1 MNSKIRAIHM
11 VGIGGSGMSG
21 IAEVLLNL
29 GYTVTGS
36 DMSEGKTVQRL
47 KNLGAE
53 IFLGHA
59 EENIKTPQVV
69 VRSTAIKDDNPEIVA
84 AKKRNIPVIARAEM
98 LAELMRLRYGIAI
111 AGTHGKTTTTSLTA
125 SIFDAANED
134 ATVIIGGLLN
144 AYGTNAKLGKGNYLI
159 AEADESDGSFLYLFP
174 IINVV
179 TNIDYDHIDHY
190 GSQENIDKAFISF
203 MNKVPFYGVN
213 IVCGDDE
220 GIQRILPHIK
230 RPVITYGFGES
241 NMLRA
246 EIVDSNTIN
255 QFKVYRKVTK
265 KNAQVEEELWGEVSL
280 NHPGKHNI
288 LNALAAIGVSIEAEI
303 PQEACLK
310 GLKEFTGV
318 GRRFEHKGKVN
329 NITVIDDYGHHPTEI
344 KMTIKCAKQAYPDSR
359 IIMAFQP
366 HRFSRTE
373 ALFGDFCSCFEGVDK
388 LFLAEIYPASEKPI
402 PGINSENLAH
412 GIRQICPKL
421 SVVTCKDNDEIVHE
435 ICKDLKV
442 GDLIIT
448 QGAGNITNL
457 APKILD
463 KIGKN

>member
-1 MNSKIRAIHM
+1 MI
-11 VGIGGSGMSG
+11 GIGGSGMSG

-47 KNLGAE
+47 KSLGAE

-59 EENIKTPQVV
+59 EENLKTPQVV
-69 VRSTAIKDDNPEIVA
+69 VRSTAIKDDNPEITA
-84 AKKRNIPVIARAEM
+84 ARKRNIPVIARAEM

-125 SIFDAANED
+125 SIFDAAEQD

-144 AYGTNAKLGKGNYLI
+144 AYGTNARLGKGKYLI

-179 TNIDYDHIDHY
+179 TNVDYDHIDHY
-190 GSQENIDKAFISF
+190 GTQENIDNSFISF

-230 RPVITYGFGES
+230 RPVLTYGFGE
-241 NMLRA
+241 NNTLRA
-246 EIVDSNTIN
+246 EIIDTNKTN
-255 QFKVYRKVTK
+255 HFNVYK
-265 KNAQVEEELWGEVSL
+265 KIHKENAQTEEIFWAEVTL

-288 LNALAAIGVSIEAEI
+288 LNALAAIGVSMEAGIEK
-303 PQEACLK
+303 EAILK

-318 GRRFEHKGKVN
+318 GRRFELKGQAK

-344 KMTIKCAKQAYPDSR
+344 KMTVRCAKQAYPGKR

-373 ALFGDFCSCFEGVDK
+373 ALFGDFCSCFEGVDR
-388 LFLAEIYPASEKPI
+388 LYLTEIYAASEKPI
-402 PGINSENLAH
+402 PGINSTSLAH
-412 GIRQICPKL
+412 GIRQVCPNL
-421 SVVTCKDNDEIVHE
+421 SVQTFSNIDELNEALCNDLQEN
-435 ICKDLKV
+435 DLV
-442 GDLIIT
+442 IT

-457 APKILD
+457 GPKVLAYLT
-463 KIGKN
+463 K

>member
-11 VGIGGSGMSG
+11 IGIGGSGMSG

-36 DMSEGKTVQRL
+36 DMSESKTVQYL

-59 EENIKTPQVV
+59 EENLKNPQVV
-69 VRSTAIKDDNPEIVA
+69 VRSTAIKDDNPEVAA

-134 ATVIIGGLLN
+134 ATVIIGGRLN
-144 AYGTNAKLGKGNYLI
+144 AYGTNARLGKGNYLI

-190 GSQENIDKAFISF
+190 GNQENIDNAFISF

-213 IVCGDDE
+213 IVCGDDA
-220 GIQRILPHIK
+220 GIQRILPQIK
-230 RPVITYGFGES
+230 RPVITYGFGEN

-246 EIVDSNTIN
+246 EIIDSSTTNK
-255 QFKVYRKVTK
+255 FKVFRKVTK
-265 KNAQVEEELWGEVSL
+265 KNSQVEEEFWGEVSL

-318 GRRFEHKGKVN
+318 GRRFELKGKVN

-421 SVVTCKDNDEIVHE
+421 SVTTCKSNDEIVQE
-435 ICKDLKV
+435 LCRDLKV

-457 APKILD
+457 APKILEE
-463 KIGKN
+463 IGKK

>member
-1 MNSKIRAIHM
+1 MENKIRAIHM
-11 VGIGGSGMSG
+11 IGIGGSGMSG

-47 KNLGAE
+47 KALGAE

-59 EENIKTPQVV
+59 EENLKNPQVV
-69 VRSTAIKDDNPEIVA
+69 VRSTAIHDDNPEIAA

-125 SIFDAANED
+125 SIFDAAEQD

-144 AYGTNAKLGKGNYLI
+144 AYGTNARLGKGKYLI

-179 TNIDYDHIDHY
+179 TNVDYDHIDHY
-190 GSQENIDKAFISF
+190 GNQENIDKSFVAF
-203 MNKVPFYGVN
+203 MNKVPFYGIN

-220 GIQRILPHIK
+220 GIQRILPQIK
-230 RPVITYGFGES
+230 RPVLTYGFGK
-241 NMLRA
+241 NNILRA
-246 EIVDSNTIN
+246 EIIDTAQTNR
-255 QFKVYRKVTK
+255 FKVFRKTHK
-265 KNAQVEEELWGEVSL
+265 ENAQAEEEFWAEVTL
-280 NHPGKHNI
+280 NHPGRHNI
-288 LNALAAIGVSIEAEI
+288 LNALAAIGVSMEAGIEKNAI
-303 PQEACLK
+303 LK

-318 GRRFEHKGKVN
+318 GRRFELKGRAK

-344 KMTIKCAKQAYPDSR
+344 KMTVRCAKQAYPGKR
-359 IIMAFQP
+359 ILMAFQP

-388 LFLAEIYPASEKPI
+388 LYLTEIYAASEKPI
-402 PGINSENLAH
+402 PGINSTSLAH
-412 GIRQICPKL
+412 GIRQVCPNL
-421 SVVTCKDNDEIVHE
+421 SVQTFASIDELNTALCAELQENDLV
-435 ICKDLKV
+435 
-442 GDLIIT
+442 IT
-448 QGAGNITNL
+448 QGAGNITAL
-457 APKILD
+457 GPKILAYL
-463 KIGKN
+463 NA

>member
-1 MNSKIRAIHM
+1 MI
-11 VGIGGSGMSG
+11 GIGGSGMSG

-47 KNLGAE
+47 KSLGAE

-59 EENIKTPQVV
+59 EENLKTPQVV
-69 VRSTAIKDDNPEIVA
+69 VRSTAIKDDNPEITA
-84 AKKRNIPVIARAEM
+84 ARKRNIPVIARAEM

-125 SIFDAANED
+125 SIFDAAEQD

-144 AYGTNAKLGKGNYLI
+144 AYGTNARLGKGKYLI

-179 TNIDYDHIDHY
+179 TNVDYDHIDHY
-190 GSQENIDKAFISF
+190 GTQENIDKSFISF

-220 GIQRILPHIK
+220 GIQRILHHIK
-230 RPVITYGFGES
+230 RPVLTYGFGE
-241 NMLRA
+241 NNTLRA
-246 EIVDSNTIN
+246 EIIDTNKTN
-255 QFKVYRKVTK
+255 HFNVYK
-265 KNAQVEEELWGEVSL
+265 KIHKENAQTEEIFWAEVTL

-288 LNALAAIGVSIEAEI
+288 LNALAAIGVSMEAGIEK
-303 PQEACLK
+303 EAILK

-318 GRRFEHKGKVN
+318 GRRFELKGQAK

-344 KMTIKCAKQAYPDSR
+344 KMTVRCAKQAYPGKR

-373 ALFGDFCSCFEGVDK
+373 ALFGDFCSCFEGVDR
-388 LFLAEIYPASEKPI
+388 LYLTEIYAASEKPI
-402 PGINSENLAH
+402 PGINSTSLAH
-412 GIRQICPKL
+412 GIRQVCPNL
-421 SVVTCKDNDEIVHE
+421 SVQTFSNIDELNEALCNDLQEN
-435 ICKDLKV
+435 DLV
-442 GDLIIT
+442 IT

-457 APKILD
+457 GPKVLAYLT
-463 KIGKN
+463 K

>member
-36 DMSEGKTVQRL
+36 DMSESKTVQHL

-59 EENIKTPQVV
+59 EENVKNPQVV
-69 VRSTAIKDDNPEIVA
+69 VRSTAIKDDNPEIIA

-190 GSQENIDKAFISF
+190 GSQENIDNAFISF

-230 RPVITYGFGES
+230 RPVITYGFGEN

-246 EIVDSNTIN
+246 EVIDSGTTNK
-255 QFKVYRKVTK
+255 FKVFRKVTK
-265 KNAQVEEELWGEVSL
+265 KNAQVEEEFWGEVSL

-318 GRRFEHKGKVN
+318 GRRFEFKGKIN

-366 HRFSRTE
+366 HRFSRTK

-421 SVVTCKDNDEIVHE
+421 SVTTCTSNDEIVKE
-435 ICKDLKV
+435 LCRDLKM
-442 GDLIIT
+442 GDLVIT

-457 APKILD
+457 APKILEE
-463 KIGKN
+463 IGKK